1 MPHPFGLLFVALGAF
16 TLYRVRRMVVD
27 EEYRRSLVENHP
39 KAWVWRKLFGVERTH
54 VIARWVWVP
63 LGLVNGV
70 GIIAFGVYTT
80 LYGLPA

>member
-1 MPHPFGLLFVALGAF
+1 MPNPFGLLFVALGAF
-16 TLYRVRRMVVD
+16 ALYRVRRMVVD

-54 VIARWVWVP
+54 VIARWV
-63 LGLVNGV
+63 V

-80 LYGLPA
+80 LYGLPE